1 MTETAAALPAER
13 AAALLEDATRRDFW
27 AISCQAAER
36 VPVLQILRNDATR
49 WIRANQ
55 PNARVKVLG
64 GHLMLQEYPVAF
76 NNAVLSFLAGR

>member
-13 AAALLEDATRRDFW
+13 AAALLE
-27 AISCQAAER
+27 
-36 VPVLQILRNDATR
+36 DATR